1 MARKRSRFAFE
12 STHDTACHHGDVPPD
27 VITVQLLAIANAKHN
42 RELAFLKG
50 TNVLHSKELPTTRR
64 LEGSG
69 GAAKAKEA
77 TPILPLGLSLGH
89 QHHHVAWG
97 GNGDHDHDVAVVPNP
112 AADDNDS
119 NSSGEE
125 LHAEELPDP
134 QKGAAGAPGPPGDE
148 PIMGPVAAV
157 ARLGIVGFD
166 EAVVT
171 SRASCLVC
179 VEKNFAPEI
188 SKFAQGAPRFLY
200 AWRKNAPERSIHVA
214 CVLSGA
220 VLDLPQTKRAHWA
233 GSEAWL
239 TDAGTLPGVPP
250 ERQALFLDAAHVTCL
265 QPRAERRIVQF
276 RRKRK
281 PCRRI
286 VVGRRRSALTV

>member
-89 QHHHVAWG
+89 QHHHVTWD

-200 AWRKNAPERSIHVA
+200 AWRK
-214 CVLSGA
+214 
-220 VLDLPQTKRAHWA
+220 T
-233 GSEAWL
+233 
-239 TDAGTLPGVPP
+239 
-250 ERQALFLDAAHVTCL
+250 
-265 QPRAERRIVQF
+265 
-276 RRKRK
+276 
-281 PCRRI
+281 
-286 VVGRRRSALTV
+286 RRRDRSTSHVCSAAPCSICPRPNVRIGQAPRRGSRTPARCLGCHPSARRCS